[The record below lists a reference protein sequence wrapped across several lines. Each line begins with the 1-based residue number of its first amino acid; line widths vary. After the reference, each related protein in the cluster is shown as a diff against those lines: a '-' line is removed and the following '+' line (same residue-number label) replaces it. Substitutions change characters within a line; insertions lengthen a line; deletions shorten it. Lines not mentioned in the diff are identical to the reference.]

1 MNIFNSFI
9 CITWVIQ
16 GSEFHFQF
24 LKVIPLFTR
33 VVWKILTVPCCLCLC
48 LLRNIFKISCFEAKV
63 TNNGLLW
70 FRKVF
75 PILDILT
82 IRILSCTIFW
92 IALCQLKVM
101 FFALLIKFLHFFLH
115 PHSARLCS
123 QPCAPVL
130 ISLKWCPSPIP
141 LGVMRVCFQLHLIFS
156 LFSEYLLQSSSYPP

>member
-24 LKVIPLFTR
+24 LKVISLFTC

-48 LLRNIFKISCFEAKV
+48 LLRNIFQISCFEAKA

-70 FRKVF
+70 FRRVF

-101 FFALLIKFLHFFLH
+101 FFALLIKFLHFFFIHIQQDYVRSPALPFLYLWDDVLLRYH
-115 PHSARLCS
+115 WEWWESAFNF
-123 QPCAPVL
+123 
-130 ISLKWCPSPIP
+130 I
-141 LGVMRVCFQLHLIFS
+141 
-156 LFSEYLLQSSSYPP
+156 